1 MDIRYSP
8 VKIKNNKQRMI
19 SNMKPI
25 KVKGK
30 RFIQTSLKS
39 STSLIKK
46 KYYGSRILKNKQKG
60 GSREI
65 NWLCRPSDKT
75 IKDAWETWNLLR
87 VKINPQLIPTFSSFK
102 KLLEKSK
109 CITKNISDVEP
120 MENTRL
126 EKYRHA
132 TTAEE
137 AYPPNDRPRGQKDI
151 DSVNYH
157 IKTQEPISPIIVIS
171 VNDLDNK
178 NHLIMLDGVHRIM
191 GALIRKS
198 KVSICYIN
206 ALK

>member
-1 MDIRYSP
+1 MDIKFSP
-8 VKIKNNKQRMI
+8 IKIKNNKQRMI
-19 SNMKPI
+19 FNKKPI

-39 STSLIKK
+39 SKSLIKK
-46 KYYGSRILKNKQKG
+46 KHYDCRVLKPRKG
-60 GSREI
+60 NNREI
-65 NWLCRPSDKT
+65 KWLRHPSDKT
-75 IKDAWETWNLLR
+75 IKDAWKTWDTNFSK
-87 VKINPQLIPTFSSFK
+87 KINPKLIPNLSSFK
-102 KLLEKSK
+102 KLLKKSN
-109 CITKNISDVEP
+109 CITKNISDIES
-120 MENTRL
+120 MKNSRL
-126 EKYRHA
+126 DKYRHA
-132 TTAEE
+132 RTAEE

-157 IKTQEPISPIIVIS
+157 IKTREPTSPIIVIS
-171 VNDLDNK
+171 VSDLDNK